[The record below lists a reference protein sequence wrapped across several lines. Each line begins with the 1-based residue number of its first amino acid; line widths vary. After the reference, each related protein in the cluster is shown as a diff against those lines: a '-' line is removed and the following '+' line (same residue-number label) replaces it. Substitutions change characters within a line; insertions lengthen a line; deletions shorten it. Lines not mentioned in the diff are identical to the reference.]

1 MFGWAGMNERI
12 RNWLVGYLEGVFE
25 RERATAQ
32 AGLVGVSSSKEKMIE
47 VKDEMIEVK
56 EKVEQSLGGLSA
68 TTTTATTSAGEK
80 TTERIRGWILMD
92 YVDSPSDLLPML
104 VECNYH

>member
-1 MFGWAGMNERI
+1 MNERI

-25 RERATAQ
+25 RERAEA

-56 EKVEQSLGGLSA
+56 EKVEESLGGLSA
-68 TTTTATTSAGEK
+68 TTTTTTATTGAGEK